1 MGDTVVYHEVFII
14 SVLDPK
20 CDGQVHREISKVT
33 IKKQRSSDRQ
43 KKVWCYLTFQRGK
56 VTSLRSHSCEDQN

>member
-1 MGDTVVYHEVFII
+1 MGDTVVYHEVFNI

-20 CDGQVHREISKVT
+20 CNGQVHREISKGMT
-33 IKKQRSSDRQ
+33 EKQRSSQ

-56 VTSLRSHSCEDQN
+56 VTSLRSHSYKRQN